1 MYSRSFQVGIF
12 YFYVFISMPTLAQAQ
27 AAFVASGGVEGSSS
41 YTVNVKGAGQV
52 VQFPAG
58 FKELGV
64 MEAMLAEYI
73 GEFLTQAANNLEAT
87 NSVSSGSLSESLTFE
102 LTPSGGGY
110 VVNFVA
116 NDYYKF
122 VDQGVRG
129 LGPGSKNSSSPYAF
143 KFLNPS
149 RKHVDAIK
157 KWITDNNLTAQ
168 VTDVSRYGAVG
179 REKKGGRMPL
189 QSAAWLVARN
199 IKRKGLSATNFWTKA
214 FDTTFADF
222 GQKMSEALGVS
233 LVVNLERMSQQLKGN
248 GVFIP
253 KK

>member
-1 MYSRSFQVGIF
+1 M
-12 YFYVFISMPTLAQAQ
+12 VFIDMPTIAQAQ
-27 AAFVASGGVEGSSS
+27 AAFISSGGVEGSSS
-41 YTVNVKGAGQV
+41 YTVNVNGSGQV
-52 VQFPAG
+52 VQFPQG

-73 GEFLTQAANNLEAT
+73 GEFLTAAVRNLNENDSIST
-87 NSVSSGSLSESLTFE
+87 GSLEESMTFE
-102 LTPSGGGY
+102 IAPSGGGY
-110 VVNFVA
+110 VVNFLA

-157 KWITDNNLTAQ
+157 KWIVDNDLTAQ

-179 REKKGGRMPL
+179 RERKAGRMPL

-199 IKRKGLSATNFWTKA
+199 IKRKGLSATNFWQNA

-222 GQKMSEALGVS
+222 GQKMSQALGVS
-233 LVVNLERMSQQLKGN
+233 LVVNLERLNEQLKGN

>member
-1 MYSRSFQVGIF
+1 M
-12 YFYVFISMPTLAQAQ
+12 VFIDMPTIAQAQ
-27 AAFVASGGVEGSSS
+27 AAFISSGGVEGSSS
-41 YTVNVKGAGQV
+41 YTVNVNGSGQV
-52 VQFPAG
+52 VQFPQG

-73 GEFLTQAANNLEAT
+73 GEFLTAAVRNLNENDSIST
-87 NSVSSGSLSESLTFE
+87 GSLEESMTFE
-102 LTPSGGGY
+102 IAPSGGGY
-110 VVNFVA
+110 VVIFLA

-157 KWITDNNLTAQ
+157 KWIVDNNLTAQ

-179 REKKGGRMPL
+179 RERKAGRMPL

-199 IKRKGLSATNFWTKA
+199 IKRKGLSATNFWQNA

-222 GQKMSEALGVS
+222 GQKMSQALGVS
-233 LVVNLERMSQQLKGN
+233 LVVNLERLNEQLKGN

>member
-1 MYSRSFQVGIF
+1 
-12 YFYVFISMPTLAQAQ
+12 
-27 AAFVASGGVEGSSS
+27 
-41 YTVNVKGAGQV
+41 
-52 VQFPAG
+52 VQFPQG

-73 GEFLTQAANNLEAT
+73 GEFLTAAVRNLNENDSIST
-87 NSVSSGSLSESLTFE
+87 GSLEESMTFE
-102 LTPSGGGY
+102 IAPSGGGY
-110 VVNFVA
+110 VVNFLA

-157 KWITDNNLTAQ
+157 KWIVDNNLTAQ

-179 REKKGGRMPL
+179 RERKAGRMPL

-199 IKRKGLSATNFWTKA
+199 IKRKGLSATNFWQNA

-222 GQKMSEALGVS
+222 GQKMSQALGVS
-233 LVVNLERMSQQLKGN
+233 LVVNLERLNEQLKGN

>member
-1 MYSRSFQVGIF
+1 M
-12 YFYVFISMPTLAQAQ
+12 VFIDMPTIAQAQ
-27 AAFVASGGVEGSSS
+27 AAFISSGGVEGSSS
-41 YTVNVKGAGQV
+41 YTVNVNGSGQV
-52 VQFPAG
+52 VQFPQG

-73 GEFLTQAANNLEAT
+73 GEFLTAAVRNLNENDSIST
-87 NSVSSGSLSESLTFE
+87 GSLEESMTFE
-102 LTPSGGGY
+102 IAPSGGGY
-110 VVNFVA
+110 VVNFLA

-157 KWITDNNLTAQ
+157 KWIVDNNLTAQ

-179 REKKGGRMPL
+179 RERKAGRMPL

-199 IKRKGLSATNFWTKA
+199 IKRKGLSATNFWQNA

-222 GQKMSEALGVS
+222 GQKMSQALGVS
-233 LVVNLERMSQQLKGN
+233 LVVNLERLNEQLKGN